1 MAGLI
6 GFLAFGLYVYFGWRF
21 WVGFRRTNFSQG
33 RIGLTLLWPAFLLVN
48 KSYRENFG
56 KALKG

>member
-1 MAGLI
+1 MIGLL
-6 GFLAFGLYVYFGWRF
+6 GFLAFGIYIYFGWRF
-21 WVGFRRTNFSQG
+21 WAGFRRTNFSRG
-33 RIGLTLLWPAFLLVN
+33 RIGLTLFWPAFLLVN